1 MRFSAFFVLPRGWK
15 RSFWRFLAFQGVGNA
30 VFSVFRSSKGL
41 EMRLSAFFSFPR
53 GWKCGFR
60 RFLAF
65 QGVGNAACDIFRFSQ
80 IWESYFLSFFVLP
93 KFGKGDFSHSL
104 VFPILGMSFPLI
116 FDFLSWR
123 RIIFPATVHCLLRT
137 IRFRRQPHLLIETN
151 CFVFINISFSYG

>member
-1 MRFSAFFVLPRGWK
+1 MLFSAFSTRRLQAK
-15 RSFWRFLAFQGVGNA
+15 RCFSYFLHFAHERRVI
-30 VFSVFRSSKGL
+30 FSIFRSSKGL
-41 EMRLSAFFSFPR
+41 AMRFSAFFSFPR
-53 GWKCGFR
+53 GWKCSLRHFSVFPSLGKPF
-60 RFLAF
+60 FAVF
-65 QGVGNAACDIFRFSQ
+65 QSSQ

-93 KFGKGDFSHSL
+93 KFGKGDFSHFL
-104 VFPILGMSFPLI
+104 VFPILGMYFPLI